1 MDHYAELGVA
11 PTATDAEIRT
21 SYLALA
27 RRFHPDRLMGAA
39 PADREVAAQ
48 RMARVN
54 AAWSVL
60 SDRNR
65 RAAYDSARS
74 GGTGGAAATGATIRD
89 AGATFDP
96 FDDDGQDFDPSSLD
110 DTPTGAPTLRRA
122 LTFLPAML
130 ATAGFAA
137 ALLGFMIRMGGL
149 LSVGLLLLAA
159 SALSFLLLP
168 LVALLRSSRADLD
181 P

>member
-1 MDHYAELGVA
+1 MDHYDELGVS
-11 PTATDAEIRT
+11 PTASDAEIRS

-27 RRFHPDRLMGAA
+27 RRFHPDRLMAAA
-39 PADREVAAQ
+39 PADRDVAAQ

-65 RAAYDSARS
+65 RAAYDAARS
-74 GGTGGAAATGATIRD
+74 GSGTGGATGATIRN

-96 FDDDGQDFDPSSLD
+96 FDDDGVDFDPSSLD
-110 DTPTGAPTLRRA
+110 DTPSGAPTMRRG
-122 LTFLPAML
+122 LTFLPAVL
-130 ATAGFAA
+130 AAAGFGV
-137 ALLGFMIRMGGL
+137 ALLGFMIGMGGL
-149 LSVGLLLLAA
+149 LSVGLLLLVG
-159 SALSFLLLP
+159 SAVSFLLLP
-168 LVALLRSSRADLD
+168 LVALLQSSRADLD